1 MNIIQAPPQAPFES
15 PPKSVRDGGFS
26 EDWWGAFSIQHFVDQ
41 AELHATHA
49 DATGWLNYLT
59 RFHPRNFWFADGGVQ
74 RWAYIEDYDNWQDT
88 YGLDAVMAV
97 YHSGH
102 GGMDANGVFFVPL
115 GADWGGSHSVTSNE
129 MRVGNE
135 QANYIFW
142 STCLSLRVLD
152 GHNPIRTWS
161 SANGGFRMLFGFETT
176 SVDSGDYGKFFWEEW
191 NKNKSLS
198 QAWLDESWRIST
210 HQAPS
215 AVACGANPTEAKDRL
230 FNERLLSWGHVS
242 SAYWWWRWYYAA
254 PGMAARE
261 ANLDLPKDL
270 LVADLRPS
278 ERGEQVVRDV
288 MARFDID
295 GPLPK
300 TLAVTE
306 DGIAAIEVGD
316 QRVAI
321 GRDGSVEVHLATPNR
336 ENLTPLPAQQA
347 IQAATDAIGAR
358 GLGVDAELVFDQI
371 RLGAEGGGSA
381 EGSGEL
387 QGPFVTETTVQFR
400 QLINGLPVLTP
411 DAGQVR
417 VTVDNDG
424 TVTSVQSTTREVDR
438 LTDRPRSTVI
448 APPPPGS
455 GAIAAA
461 ATADEPDPEQRLAEV
476 WSNQLASWAGPQG
489 RAPSDAVVV
498 PGTTEVGYEV
508 IGNEAVLAA
517 RRLVEV
523 GLGRGCRK
531 QYWVVA
537 PLVA

>member
-1 MNIIQAPPQAPFES
+1 MNVIQTLDQAPFEA
-15 PPKSVRDGGFS
+15 PPEAVRDGGFS
-26 EDWWGAFSIQHFVDQ
+26 EDWWGAFSVQHFVDQ

-49 DATGWLNYLT
+49 DATGWLDYLT
-59 RFHPRNFWFADGGVQ
+59 KFHPRNFWFADGGVQ

-88 YGLDAVMAV
+88 YGMDAVMAV

-102 GGMDANGVFFVPL
+102 GGMGADGVFFVPL
-115 GADWGGSHSVTSNE
+115 GADWSGSHSVTSNE
-129 MRVGNE
+129 MRFGNE

-152 GHNPIRTWS
+152 GQNPIKTWAG
-161 SANGGFRMLFGFETT
+161 ANGGFRMLFGFETT

-191 NKNKSLS
+191 NKKKSLS

-210 HQAPS
+210 YQAPS
-215 AVACGANPTEAKDRL
+215 AVACGATAAEAKDRL
-230 FNERLLSWGHVS
+230 FNERMLSWGHVS

-254 PGMAARE
+254 PGVAARE
-261 ANLDLPKDL
+261 PNVELPKDL
-270 LVADLRPS
+270 LIADLRPPELS
-278 ERGEQVVRDV
+278 EHAVRD
-288 MARFDID
+288 MLARFGID
-295 GPLPK
+295 GPLLRE
-300 TLAVTE
+300 TLQVTP
-306 DGIAAIEVGD
+306 DGIASIEVGD
-316 QRVAI
+316 QRVAF
-321 GRDGSVEVHLATPNR
+321 GRNGSMEVQLATPNR
-336 ENLTPLPAQQA
+336 DNLDQLPGQEAIRAAQ
-347 IQAATDAIGAR
+347 DAIGAR

-371 RLGAEGGGSA
+371 RHGAEGGGSA

-400 QLINGLPVLTP
+400 QVINGLPVLTP

-424 TVTSVQSTTREVDR
+424 TVTSVQSTTREIAR
-438 LTDRPRSTVI
+438 LSDRPRSTVM
-448 APPPPGS
+448 APPSPGS
-455 GAIAAA
+455 RVTTAA
-461 ATADEPDPEQRLAEV
+461 EPPDPEQRLAEV
-476 WSNQLASWAGPQG
+476 WSNRLASWAGSQG
-489 RAPSDAVVV
+489 RAPSEAVVV

-508 IGNEAVLAA
+508 VGNEAVLAA